1 MTTFVLGSSSYA
13 IVTGSNGNRV
23 QLIDVS
29 DPQTITAPAMYYCS
43 TTPDAVKVF
52 DIGGTY
58 YAIVAA
64 RWYGVKLHQLTD

>member
-1 MTTFVLGSSSYA
+1 
-13 IVTGSNGNRV
+13 V